1 MTEVV
6 QASGIRPG
14 ALNAGVVICVVV
26 SEEEY
31 RLRGG
36 WLILLLHFCYRV
48 SVSEDA
54 ECDSFSLRLMRFGL
68 RGLQLVLASSLSFD
82 S

>member
-14 ALNAGVVICVVV
+14 ALNAGVVICAVV
-26 SEEEY
+26 SDEEY

-36 WLILLLHFCYRV
+36 RLILVLHFCYRV

-54 ECDSFSLRLMRFGL
+54 EYDPFSLRL
-68 RGLQLVLASSLSFD
+68 
-82 S
+82 